1 MARDVLISALLALSL
16 AAACSEESRAPS
28 SARSIPE
35 PEVSALA
42 SVRRPAE
49 RFVMVRTGERCEISI
64 IRGLPIAD
72 EFVKEVA
79 CPLELELGESI
90 RATGMTCMRESSI
103 KARNIPVVCPS
114 SLNVAVR
121 EFRKQ
126 LAASASAAA
135 RAP

>member
-1 MARDVLISALLALSL
+1 MFEFAASCGPISQGLSGHVHHDLVAIRAGRFDGFVRDEALGN
-16 AAACSEESRAPS
+16 E
-28 SARSIPE
+28 
-35 PEVSALA
+35 
-42 SVRRPAE
+42 
-49 RFVMVRTGERCEISI
+49 
-64 IRGLPIAD
+64 
-72 EFVKEVA
+72 
-79 CPLELELGESI
+79 GESI

-126 LAASASAAA
+126 MAASASAAA